1 MHFSAIGL
9 ASVLSLIA
17 VATLDAQSAV
27 RELQD
32 LVGARVIDVTSELE
46 KRGYERAGVERATE
60 FWRKSSQCVRL
71 GLGDGRVVRVV
82 TANVTEC
89 DKVAANKPKVA
100 TNKPTA
106 PPPTPALA
114 TQRANPASEH
124 CVQQRGTHRAEKRP
138 DGGAF
143 GVCVFEDN
151 RQCEE
156 WAFLRGQCPAGG
168 VRITGYATEA
178 ARYCAITGGRY
189 TVTAK
194 GAAPVEQGSCTLPDG
209 TSCEAEAYFRGSCS
223 AASPAATS
231 PAPTSGRVAASWL
244 DRPLTNWN
252 SAGQVVPRAPRPE
265 EPLDAVASRC
275 RVTKSGST
283 ANERA
288 VAAAGWIPFR
298 PGGKQLVR
306 NDVEVV
312 GGMAGADGMCRPN
325 QYNVFVF
332 VAGRYA
338 GSVSPTVMTSRL
350 DGASGAIV
358 VMRDTLTS
366 EFLRYTDA
374 DPLCCPSSR
383 VSASYRIDR
392 SGQAPLLAP
401 LGVSPVRSN

>member
-1 MHFSAIGL
+1 MQFSTIGL
-9 ASVLSLIA
+9 AVVLPLIVVASLS
-17 VATLDAQSAV
+17 AQSAV

-32 LVGARVIDVTSELE
+32 LVAARVVDVKPELE
-46 KRGYERAGVERATE
+46 KRGYELAGVQRATE
-60 FWRKSSQCVRL
+60 FWRKSNQCIRL
-71 GLGDGRVVRVV
+71 GLDDGRVVKVV
-82 TANVTEC
+82 TATVTEC
-89 DKVAANKPKVA
+89 DKVAANKPK
-100 TNKPTA
+100 TPQPTPA
-106 PPPTPALA
+106 LPPTPAPA
-114 TQRANPASEH
+114 TQRS
-124 CVQQRGTHRAEKRP
+124 T
-138 DGGAF
+138 
-143 GVCVFEDN
+143 
-151 RQCEE
+151 
-156 WAFLRGQCPAGG
+156 
-168 VRITGYATEA
+168 
-178 ARYCAITGGRY
+178 
-189 TVTAK
+189 
-194 GAAPVEQGSCTLPDG
+194 
-209 TSCEAEAYFRGSCS
+209 
-223 AASPAATS
+223 PAATPAPAAQRADPSPVSSS
-231 PAPTSGRVAASWL
+231 PATTTGRVPASWL

-252 SAGQVVPRAPRPE
+252 SVGQVVPRAPRPE

-275 RVTKSGST
+275 RLTKSGST

-392 SGQAPLLAP
+392 SGRAPLLVP
-401 LGVSPVRSN
+401 LSVSPVV